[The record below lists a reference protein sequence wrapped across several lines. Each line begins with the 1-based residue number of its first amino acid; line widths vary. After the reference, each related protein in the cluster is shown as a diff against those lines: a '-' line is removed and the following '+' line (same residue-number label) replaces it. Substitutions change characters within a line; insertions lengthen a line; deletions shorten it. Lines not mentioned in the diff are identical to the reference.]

1 MLAAQ
6 AKPAHVRGLTLP
18 PGGWSLAVLL
28 ALYVLPGLI
37 GHGPWKNDDAV
48 TIGVVHEMLSS
59 GNWLTPGLAGRP
71 YPDAPLY
78 YWLAASSAYLSSWV
92 LPLHDGARLASGGR
106 TLLAL
111 AFILLAAR
119 ELHGRTEAPAA
130 PLLLA
135 GSIGFLFHAHEAQ
148 PMLATLAAHAAAY
161 WGLTQIARRPLRG
174 AIVFATALG
183 LGLLTNGLAA
193 MLPLLPVAAFA
204 AWRTENRHRAALVLA
219 AAVLLAT
226 VPAVAWLATL
236 SLRDPVYLAAFS
248 RAELSQ
254 LAGTPQPWP
263 RLLRLLL
270 MLPWYAWPAFPL
282 AAWALWARRRYLLD
296 TPLALP
302 IFALFFALPTISFWL
317 DARSASVLLLLP
329 PLVLLAVP
337 GVSSLRRGAANAFD
351 WFSMITF
358 SILALLAWVGW
369 CALVFGL
376 PASPGRQGLRLAPG
390 FIAHFSLVAAGFA
403 VLATAAWCWLI
414 ATTPRSPMRSIMHW
428 MAGLTLFWLLIA
440 TLWMPWID
448 HIKSYRQAAAS
459 LASNLPAS
467 YGCIASVNV
476 ADPVLASLDYF
487 EGIRTVPVASPA
499 ATHCQLFLFHGSPK
513 DGGLTAGRDWRKIW
527 QGGRPSDRR
536 DSEKLQLY
544 LRGGRRSTTADR

>member
-1 MLAAQ
+1 MLAPAQ
-6 AKPAHVRGLTLP
+6 PARLRGLTLP
-18 PGGWSLAVLL
+18 PSGWSLAVLL

-37 GHGPWKNDDAV
+37 GHDPWKNDDAV
-48 TIGVVHEMLSS
+48 TIGVVHQMLSS

-78 YWLAASSAYLSSWV
+78 YWLAASSAYLSSWL
-92 LPLHDGARLASGGR
+92 LPLHDGARLASGAC

-161 WGLTQIARRPLRG
+161 WGLTQMARRPRRG
-174 AIVFATALG
+174 AIVYATALG

-193 MLPLLPVAAFA
+193 MLPLLPVAALV
-204 AWRTENRHRAALVLA
+204 AWRADNRQRVALLLA
-219 AAVLLAT
+219 ASVLLAT
-226 VPAVAWLATL
+226 LPAATWLAAL
-236 SLRDPVYLAAFS
+236 ALRDPSYLAAFS
-248 RAELSQ
+248 LAELSQ
-254 LAGTPQPWP
+254 LASTAPPWP

-282 AAWALWARRRYLLD
+282 AAWALWAKRRHLLS

-302 IFALFFALPTISFWL
+302 LFALLSALPMISFWL
-317 DARSASVLLLLP
+317 DARSASALLLLP

-337 GVSSLRRGAANAFD
+337 GVSALRRGAANAFD
-351 WFSMITF
+351 WFGMITF
-358 SILALLAWVGW
+358 SILALLAWIGW
-369 CALVFGL
+369 CAMVFGW
-376 PASPGRQGLRLAPG
+376 PASLGRQSLRLAPG
-390 FIAHFSLVAAGFA
+390 FIAHFSVIAAGFA
-403 VLATAAWCWLI
+403 LWATTAWCWLI
-414 ATTPRSPMRSIMHW
+414 GTTARSPMRGIMHW

-448 HIKSYRQAAAS
+448 HIKTYRQAAAS
-459 LASNLPAS
+459 LARNLPAS
-467 YGCIASVNV
+467 YGCIVSVNV
-476 ADPVLASLDYF
+476 SDPVLASLDYF
-487 EGIRTVPVASPA
+487 EGIRTVSAASPG

-544 LRGGRRSTTADR
+544 LRGGKRSTTADT

>member
-1 MLAAQ
+1 MLGH
-6 AKPAHVRGLTLP
+6 AKPARFRGLTLP
-18 PGGWSLAVLL
+18 PGGWSLAALL

-37 GHGPWKNDDAV
+37 GHDPWKNDDAV

-78 YWLAASSAYLSSWV
+78 YWLAASTGYLSSWL
-92 LPLHDGARLASGGR
+92 LPLHDGVRLASGVC

-119 ELHGRTEAPAA
+119 ELHGRSEAPAA

-161 WGLTQIARRPLRG
+161 WGLTQLERRPGRG
-174 AIVFATALG
+174 AVVFATSLG
-183 LGLLTNGLAA
+183 LGLLTNGLTA
-193 MLPLLPVAAFA
+193 MLPLLPVAALV
-204 AWRTENRHRAALVLA
+204 AWRAENRQR
-219 AAVLLAT
+219 AVLLLA
-226 VPAVAWLATL
+226 ASLLLATL
-236 SLRDPVYLAAFS
+236 PAAAWLLALSIRDPAYLAAFS
-248 RAELSQ
+248 IAELSQ
-254 LAGTPQPWP
+254 LRGTAQPGP

-282 AAWALWARRRYLLD
+282 AAWALWARRRHLRG

-302 IFALFFALPTISFWL
+302 IFALLFALPTISLWL
-317 DARSASVLLLLP
+317 DARSASALLLLP

-351 WFSMITF
+351 WFGMITF
-358 SILALLAWVGW
+358 SILALLAWLGW
-369 CALVFGL
+369 CAIVFGW
-376 PASPGRQGLRLAPG
+376 PASLGRQSLRLAPG
-390 FIAHFSLVAAGFA
+390 FIAHFSLVGAGFA
-403 VLATAAWCWLI
+403 LLATAAWCWLI
-414 ATTPRSPMRSIMHW
+414 ATTARSPMRGIMHW
-428 MAGLTLFWLLIA
+428 MAGLTLFWLLVA
-440 TLWMPWID
+440 ALWMPWID
-448 HIKSYRQAAAS
+448 HIKTYRQPAAS
-459 LASNLPAS
+459 LARNLPTT

-487 EGIRTVPVASPA
+487 EGIRTLPAASPA
-499 ATHCQLFLFHGSPK
+499 ARNCELRLTHGSPK
-513 DGGLTAGRDWRKIW
+513 DGGLTTESGWRKIW
-527 QGGRPSDRR
+527 QGGRPTDRR
-536 DSEKLQLY
+536 ESEKLQLY
-544 LRGGRRSTTADR
+544 LRGSQRGSAPDS

>member
-1 MLAAQ
+1 MLAI
-6 AKPAHVRGLTLP
+6 AKPARVRGLTLP
-18 PGGWSLAVLL
+18 PSGWSLAVLL

-37 GHGPWKNDDAV
+37 GHDPWKNDDAV

-59 GNWLTPGLAGRP
+59 GNWLTPALAGRP
-71 YPDAPLY
+71 HPDAPLY
-78 YWLAASSAYLSSWV
+78 YWLAASSAHLSSWL
-92 LPLHDGARLASGGR
+92 LPLHDGARLASGAC

-111 AFILLAAR
+111 AFMLLAAR
-119 ELHGRTEAPAA
+119 ELHGRSEAPAA

-161 WGLTQIARRPLRG
+161 WGLTQLARRPHRG

-193 MLPLLPVAAFA
+193 MLPLLPVAALA
-204 AWRTENRHRAALVLA
+204 AWRADNRQRAALLLAASVVLA
-219 AAVLLAT
+219 TLPAA
-226 VPAVAWLATL
+226 AWLTAL
-236 SLRDPVYLAAFS
+236 SLRDPAYLADFS

-254 LAGTPQPWP
+254 LAGTVQPGQ

-282 AAWALWARRRYLLD
+282 AAWALWARRRHLLG

-302 IFALFFALPTISFWL
+302 IFALLVALPAISFWL
-317 DARSASVLLLLP
+317 GARSASALLLLP

-337 GVSSLRRGAANAFD
+337 GVGALRRGAANAFD
-351 WFSMITF
+351 WFGMITF
-358 SILALLAWVGW
+358 SILALLAWLGW
-369 CALVFGL
+369 SAIVFGW
-376 PASPGRQGLRLAPG
+376 PASLGRQSLRLAPG
-390 FIAHFSLVAAGFA
+390 FIAHFSLLAAVFA
-403 VLATAAWCWLI
+403 LLATTAWCCLI
-414 ATTPRSPMRSIMHW
+414 ATTARSPMRGIMHW

-459 LASNLPAS
+459 LASHLPAG

-487 EGIRTVPVASPA
+487 EGIRTVPAASPGA
-499 ATHCQLFLFHGSPK
+499 RDCRLLLFHGSPR
-513 DGGLTAGRDWRKIW
+513 DGGLTAGRDWQRIW

-536 DSEKLQLY
+536 ASEKLQLY
-544 LRGGRRSTTADR
+544 LLGGRRSATSDT